1 MLLYLTSAIYVFRKF
16 YPLIEITP
24 EYEAVLAAIARKDPF
39 VFISGRAGTGKTTLV
54 NYLRNEIQEQ
64 VAVVAPT
71 GVAALQVRGMTI
83 HSFFRFPPRLI
94 FPEDDI
100 KKLKD
105 RRLYNKLGVLI
116 IDEIS
121 MVRADMID
129 AIDMFLR
136 VNGPREG
143 RPFGGVQVIFVGD
156 LFQLPPVVRQ
166 EEMEVLR
173 ERGYEAAYFFNAQI
187 LHRTEM
193 TCIELQKIFRQ
204 KDKAFTDLLNQ
215 VRMNQGVESALQII
229 NDCCYRPLNG
239 GGDNQA
245 ITLTTTNQR
254 ADSINSKEMRLLD
267 TETRIYKGKIDG
279 KFNIDERNLPSP
291 LDLTLKLGARVMF
304 TANDRNIPR
313 RWMNGSLG
321 KVIQFESDAITV
333 ELDVGISQNSRTRHL
348 VEVPIYSWESYQY
361 EFDEK
366 ESQIKPVVN
375 GKFEQFPLMLA
386 WAVTI
391 HKSQGKTLEKVR
403 VDLSGGTFA
412 PGQVY
417 VSLSRCTTLEGIELQ
432 QPIRTSD
439 IRTDSKVKDFYKKLN

>member
-1 MLLYLTSAIYVFRKF
+1 MT
-16 YPLIEITP
+16 EITP
-24 EYEAVLAAIARKDPF
+24 EYQTVFDAIARQDPF
-39 VFISGRAGTGKTTLV
+39 IFISGRAGTGKTTLV
-54 NYLRNEIQEQ
+54 NYLRQHLTEQ

-71 GVAALQVRGMTI
+71 GVAALQVRGVTI

-94 FPEDDI
+94 FPETDI

-105 RRLYNKLGVLI
+105 RRLYNKLGILI

-143 RPFGGVQVIFVGD
+143 KPFGGVQIIFVGD
-156 LFQLPPVVRQ
+156 LLQLPPVVRQ
-166 EEMEVLR
+166 EEMAVLR

-187 LHRTEM
+187 LHRQELTY
-193 TCIELQKIFRQ
+193 IELKKIFRQ
-204 KDKAFTDLLNQ
+204 KDQFFTQLLHQIRLNQ
-215 VRMNQGVESALQII
+215 EVGSALQTI
-229 NDCCYRPLNG
+229 NQSCYHPQD
-239 GGDNQA
+239 GGDYQA

-254 ADSINSKEMRLLD
+254 ADNINAQEMRLLD
-267 TETRIYKGKIDG
+267 TETRVYQGRVAG

-291 LDLTLKLGARVMF
+291 LQLTLKLGARVMF
-304 TANDRNIPR
+304 TANDRNLPR

-321 KVIQFESDAITV
+321 KVVQFESEAITI
-333 ELDVGISQNSRTRHL
+333 ELDASAHSSSRTRNL
-348 VEVPIYSWESYQY
+348 VEVALFAWESYQY
-361 EFDEK
+361 EFDE
-366 ESQIKPVVN
+366 EEQQIKPVVN
-375 GKFEQFPLMLA
+375 GTFEQFPLMLA

-403 VDLSGGTFA
+403 IDLTGGSFA

-417 VSLSRCTTLEGIELQ
+417 VALSRCTTLEGIELL
-432 QPIRTSD
+432 QPIKNND
-439 IRTDSKVKDFYKKLN
+439 IRTDPQVKDFYRQLQ

>member
-1 MLLYLTSAIYVFRKF
+1 M
-16 YPLIEITP
+16 IEITP
-24 EYEAVLAAIARKDPF
+24 EYEAVMAAIARKDPF

-54 NYLRNEIQEQ
+54 NYLRNHIQDQ

-71 GVAALQVRGMTI
+71 GVAALQVKGMTI

-105 RRLYNKLGVLI
+105 RRLYNKLSVLI

-136 VNGPREG
+136 INGPREG
-143 RPFGGVQVIFVGD
+143 RPFGGVQLIFVGD
-156 LFQLPPVVRQ
+156 LFQLPPVVRP

-173 ERGYEAAYFFNAQI
+173 ERGYDAAFFFNAKI
-187 LHRTEM
+187 LHRTDM
-193 TCIELQKIFRQ
+193 TCIEVQKIFRQ
-204 KDKAFTDLLNQ
+204 KDKTFTDLLNHI
-215 VRMNQGVESALQII
+215 RINQGAQNAIQII
-229 NDCCYRPLNG
+229 NETCYRPEGSNR
-239 GGDNQA
+239 QA

-254 ADSINSKEMRLLD
+254 ADSMNAKEMRLLD
-267 TETRIYKGKIDG
+267 TETKIYKGKIDG
-279 KFNIDERNLPSP
+279 KFNVDERNLPSP

-313 RWMNGSLG
+313 RWMNGTLG
-321 KVIQFESDAITV
+321 KVIQFGSDSITV
-333 ELDVGISQNSRTRHL
+333 EIDMPFSEKSKNHHL
-348 VEVPIYSWESYQY
+348 VEVPIFSWESYQY

-366 ESQIKPVVN
+366 ENQIKPVVN

-391 HKSQGKTLEKVR
+391 HKSQGKTLERVN

-417 VSLSRCTTLEGIELQ
+417 VALSRCTTLEGIELE
-432 QPIRTSD
+432 QPIRISD
-439 IRTDSKVKDFYKKLN
+439 IKTDQQVKSFYQKLH

>member
-1 MLLYLTSAIYVFRKF
+1 
-16 YPLIEITP
+16 LIEITP
-24 EYEAVLAAIARKDPF
+24 EYEAVMAAIARKDPF

-54 NYLRNEIQEQ
+54 NYLRNHIQDQ

-71 GVAALQVRGMTI
+71 GVAALQVKGMTI

-105 RRLYNKLGVLI
+105 RRLYNKLSVLI

-136 VNGPREG
+136 INGPREG
-143 RPFGGVQVIFVGD
+143 RPFGGVQLIFVGD
-156 LFQLPPVVRQ
+156 LFQLPPVVRP

-173 ERGYEAAYFFNAQI
+173 ERGYDAAFFFNAKI
-187 LHRTEM
+187 LHRTDM

-204 KDKAFTDLLNQ
+204 KDKTFTDLLNHI
-215 VRMNQGVESALQII
+215 RINQGAQNAIQII
-229 NDCCYRPLNG
+229 NETCYRPEGSNR
-239 GGDNQA
+239 QA

-254 ADSINSKEMRLLD
+254 ADSMNAKEMRLLD
-267 TETRIYKGKIDG
+267 TETKIYKGKIDG
-279 KFNIDERNLPSP
+279 KFNVDERNLPSP

-313 RWMNGSLG
+313 RWMNGTLG
-321 KVIQFESDAITV
+321 KVIQFGSDSITV
-333 ELDVGISQNSRTRHL
+333 EIDMPFSEKSKNHHL
-348 VEVPIYSWESYQY
+348 VEVPIFSWESYQY

-366 ESQIKPVVN
+366 ENQIKPVVN

-391 HKSQGKTLEKVR
+391 HKSQGKTLERVN

-417 VSLSRCTTLEGIELQ
+417 VALSRCTTLEGIELE
-432 QPIRTSD
+432 QPIRISD
-439 IRTDSKVKDFYKKLN
+439 IKTDQQVKSFYQKLH

>member
-1 MLLYLTSAIYVFRKF
+1 VGEEPFHLKF
-16 YPLIEITP
+16 IVRNSNLIEITP
-24 EYEAVLAAIARKDPF
+24 EYEAVLAAIHRKDPF

-54 NYLRNEIQEQ
+54 NYLRNEIHEQ
-64 VAVVAPT
+64 IAVVAPT

-105 RRLYNKLGVLI
+105 RRLYSKLDILI

-121 MVRADMID
+121 MVRADMVD

-173 ERGYEAAYFFNAQI
+173 DRGYEAAYFFNAQV
-187 LHRTEM
+187 LHRAEM
-193 TCIELQKIFRQ
+193 TYIELLKIFRQ

-215 VRMNQGVESALQII
+215 IRINQGVDSALQII
-229 NDCCYRPLNG
+229 NETCFQAQGTNLDK
-239 GGDNQA
+239 QA

-254 ADSINSKEMRLLD
+254 ADSMNAKEMRLLD
-267 TETRIYKGKIDG
+267 TETKVYKGKIDG

-321 KVIQFESDAITV
+321 RVVQFESESITV
-333 ELDVGISQNSRTRHL
+333 ELDSSQTSRTRHL

-366 ESQIKPVVN
+366 ENQIKPIVN

-417 VSLSRCTTLEGIELQ
+417 VALSRCTTLEGIELQ
-432 QPIRTSD
+432 QPIRSND
-439 IRTDSKVKDFYKKLN
+439 VRTDMQVKNFYKKLN

>member
-1 MLLYLTSAIYVFRKF
+1 
-16 YPLIEITP
+16 LIEITQ
-24 EYEAVLAAIARKDPF
+24 EYHAVLTAIARKDPYI
-39 VFISGRAGTGKTTLV
+39 FISGRAGTGKTTLV
-54 NYLRNEIQEQ
+54 NYLRNNLTEQ

-71 GVAALQVRGMTI
+71 GVAALQVRGVTI

-94 FPEDDI
+94 FPETDI

-105 RRLYNKLGVLI
+105 RRLYNKLGILI

-143 RPFGGVQVIFVGD
+143 HPFGGVQIIFVGD

-173 ERGYEAAYFFNAQI
+173 ERGYDAAYFFNAQI
-187 LHRTEM
+187 LHRSELTY
-193 TCIELQKIFRQ
+193 IELMKIFRQ
-204 KDKAFTDLLNQ
+204 KDQSFTSLLNHI
-215 VRMNQGVESALQII
+215 RMNQDADTAIGVI
-229 NDCCYRPLNG
+229 NDSCFRPNSA
-239 GGDNQA
+239 GDYQA

-254 ADSINSKEMRLLD
+254 ADSINAKEMRLLD
-267 TETRIYKGKIDG
+267 TETKIYKGRIDG
-279 KFNIDERNLPSP
+279 KFNVDERNLPSP

-304 TANDRNIPR
+304 TANDRNMPR
-313 RWMNGSLG
+313 RWMNGTLG
-321 KVIQFESDAITV
+321 KVVQFETDSITV
-333 ELDVGISQNSRTRHL
+333 ELDISNHQTTKLRHL
-348 VEVPIYSWESYQY
+348 VEVPIFSWESYQY
-361 EFDEK
+361 EYDEK
-366 ESQIKPVVN
+366 ENQIKPVVN

-403 VDLSGGTFA
+403 VDLTGGSFA

-417 VSLSRCTTLEGIELQ
+417 VALSRCTTLEGIELQ
-432 QPIRTSD
+432 QPIRKND
-439 IRTDSKVKDFYKKLN
+439 VRTDAHVKDFYRRLN

>member
-1 MLLYLTSAIYVFRKF
+1 
-16 YPLIEITP
+16 LIEITP
-24 EYEAVLAAIARKDPF
+24 EYEAVMAAIARKDPF

-54 NYLRNEIQEQ
+54 NYLRNHIQDQ

-71 GVAALQVRGMTI
+71 GVAALQVKGMTI

-105 RRLYNKLGVLI
+105 RRLYNKLSVLI

-136 VNGPREG
+136 INGPREG
-143 RPFGGVQVIFVGD
+143 RPFGGVQLIFVGD
-156 LFQLPPVVRQ
+156 LFQLPPVVRP

-173 ERGYEAAYFFNAQI
+173 ERGYDAAFFFNAKI
-187 LHRTEM
+187 LHRTDM

-204 KDKAFTDLLNQ
+204 KDKTFTDLLNHI
-215 VRMNQGVESALQII
+215 RINQGAQNAIQII
-229 NDCCYRPLNG
+229 NETCYRPEGSNR
-239 GGDNQA
+239 QA

-254 ADSINSKEMRLLD
+254 ADSMNAKEMRLLD
-267 TETRIYKGKIDG
+267 TETKIYKGKIDG
-279 KFNIDERNLPSP
+279 KFNVDERNLPSP

-313 RWMNGSLG
+313 RWMNGTLG
-321 KVIQFESDAITV
+321 KVIQFGSDSITV
-333 ELDVGISQNSRTRHL
+333 EIDMPFSEKSKTRHL
-348 VEVPIYSWESYQY
+348 VEVPIFSWESYQY

-366 ESQIKPVVN
+366 ENQIKPVVN

-391 HKSQGKTLEKVR
+391 HKSQGKTLERVN

-417 VSLSRCTTLEGIELQ
+417 VALSRCTTLEGIELE
-432 QPIRTSD
+432 QPIRISD
-439 IRTDSKVKDFYKKLN
+439 IKTDQQVKSFYQKLH

>member
-1 MLLYLTSAIYVFRKF
+1 M
-16 YPLIEITP
+16 IEITP
-24 EYEAVLAAIARKDPF
+24 EYDAVLTAIDRKDPF
-39 VFISGRAGTGKTTLV
+39 IFISGRAGTGKTTLV
-54 NYLRNEIQEQ
+54 NYLRNELKEQ

-71 GVAALQVRGMTI
+71 GVAALQVRGVTI

-94 FPEDDI
+94 FPENDI

-105 RRLYNKLGVLI
+105 RRLYNKLGILI

-143 RPFGGVQVIFVGD
+143 KPFGGIQVIFVGD
-156 LFQLPPVVRQ
+156 LFQLPPVVRH

-173 ERGYEAAYFFNAQI
+173 ERGYDAAYFFNAQV
-187 LHRTEM
+187 LHRSELTY
-193 TCIELQKIFRQ
+193 IELMKIFRQ

-215 VRMNQGVESALQII
+215 IRMNQGADTALKII
-229 NDCCYRPLNG
+229 NDACFHPAISGNQ
-239 GGDNQA
+239 QA

-254 ADSINSKEMRLLD
+254 ADSMNTKEMRGLD
-267 TETRIYKGKIDG
+267 TETRVYKGRVDG

-304 TANDRNIPR
+304 TANDRNMPR
-313 RWMNGSLG
+313 RWMNGTLG
-321 KVIQFESDAITV
+321 KVVQFETESITV
-333 ELDVGISQNSRTRHL
+333 ELDPTSGSRMRHL
-348 VEVPIYSWESYQY
+348 VEVPIFAWESYQY

-366 ESQIKPVVN
+366 ENQIKPVVN

-391 HKSQGKTLEKVR
+391 HKSQGKTLEKVK

-417 VSLSRCTTLEGIELQ
+417 VALSRCTTLEGIELL
-432 QPIRTSD
+432 QPIRTND
-439 IRTDSKVKDFYKKLN
+439 VRTDAHVKDFYRRLQ

>member
-1 MLLYLTSAIYVFRKF
+1 
-16 YPLIEITP
+16 LIEITS
-24 EYEAVLAAIARKDPF
+24 EYEAVLAAIARKDPYI
-39 VFISGRAGTGKTTLV
+39 FISGRAGTGKTTLV
-54 NYLRNEIQEQ
+54 NYLRNHLQEQ

-105 RRLYNKLGVLI
+105 RRLYNKLGILI

-121 MVRADMID
+121 MVRADMVD

-143 RPFGGVQVIFVGD
+143 RPFGGVQIIFVGD

-166 EEMEVLR
+166 EEMQVLL
-173 ERGYEAAYFFNAQI
+173 ERGYDAAFFFNAQV

-193 TCIELQKIFRQ
+193 TCIELRKIFRQ

-215 VRMNQGVESALQII
+215 IRMNQGADAAIRII
-229 NDCCYRPLNG
+229 NETCYRPRE
-239 GGDNQA
+239 GGDFQA

-254 ADSINSKEMRLLD
+254 ADSMNAKEMRLLD
-267 TETRIYKGKIDG
+267 TQTKIYKGRIEG
-279 KFNIDERNLPSP
+279 KFNVDERNLPSP

-313 RWMNGSLG
+313 RYMNGTLG
-321 KVIQFESDAITV
+321 KVIQFESDSITV
-333 ELDVGISQNSRTRHL
+333 ELDVPHSGSSKTRHL
-348 VEVPIYSWESYQY
+348 VEVPIFAWESYQY
-361 EFDEK
+361 EFDEQ
-366 ESQIKPVVN
+366 ENQIKPVVN

-391 HKSQGKTLEKVR
+391 HKSQGKTLERVR

-417 VSLSRCTTLEGIELQ
+417 VALSRCTTLEGIELE
-432 QPIRTSD
+432 QPIRSSD
-439 IRTDSKVKDFYKKLN
+439 IRTDARIKDFYQKLN

>member
-1 MLLYLTSAIYVFRKF
+1 M
-16 YPLIEITP
+16 IEITP
-24 EYEAVLAAIARKDPF
+24 EYEAVMAAIARKDPF

-54 NYLRNEIQEQ
+54 NYLRNHIQDQ

-71 GVAALQVRGMTI
+71 GVAALQVKGMTI

-105 RRLYNKLGVLI
+105 RRLYNKLSVLI

-136 VNGPREG
+136 INGPREG
-143 RPFGGVQVIFVGD
+143 RPFGGVQLIFVGD
-156 LFQLPPVVRQ
+156 LFQLPPVVRP

-173 ERGYEAAYFFNAQI
+173 ERGYDAAFFFNAKI
-187 LHRTEM
+187 LHRTDM

-204 KDKAFTDLLNQ
+204 KDKTFTDLLNHI
-215 VRMNQGVESALQII
+215 RINQGAQNAIQII
-229 NDCCYRPLNG
+229 NETCYRPEGSNR
-239 GGDNQA
+239 QA

-254 ADSINSKEMRLLD
+254 ADSMNAKEMRLLD
-267 TETRIYKGKIDG
+267 TETKIYKGKIDG
-279 KFNIDERNLPSP
+279 KFNVDERNLPSP

-313 RWMNGSLG
+313 RWMNGTLG
-321 KVIQFESDAITV
+321 KVIQFGSDSITV
-333 ELDVGISQNSRTRHL
+333 EIDMPFSEKSKTRHL
-348 VEVPIYSWESYQY
+348 VEVPIFSWESYQY

-366 ESQIKPVVN
+366 ENQIKPVVN

-391 HKSQGKTLEKVR
+391 HKSQGKTLERVN

-417 VSLSRCTTLEGIELQ
+417 VALSRCTTLEGIELE
-432 QPIRTSD
+432 QPIRISD
-439 IRTDSKVKDFYKKLN
+439 IKTDQQVKSFYQKLH

>member
-1 MLLYLTSAIYVFRKF
+1 M
-16 YPLIEITP
+16 IEITP
-24 EYEAVLAAIARKDPF
+24 EYELVLKAISRGDSYI
-39 VFISGRAGTGKTTLV
+39 FISGRAGTGKTTLV
-54 NYLRNEIQEQ
+54 NYLRSQLTEQ
-64 VAVVAPT
+64 VVVVAPT
-71 GVAALQVRGMTI
+71 GVAALQVRGVTI

-94 FPEDDI
+94 FPETDI

-121 MVRADMID
+121 MVRADMVD

-156 LFQLPPVVRQ
+156 LFQLPPVVRS

-173 ERGYEAAYFFNAQI
+173 DRGYDAAYFFNAKALDRNEI
-187 LHRTEM
+187 TYV
-193 TCIELQKIFRQ
+193 ELKKIFRQ
-204 KDKAFTDLLNQ
+204 KDEYFTNLLNQ
-215 VRMNQGVESALQII
+215 VRMNQNTQNAIQSMNEA
-229 NDCCYRPLNG
+229 CYRPNIAS
-239 GGDNQA
+239 DSEA

-254 ADSINSKEMRLLD
+254 ADRINSEAMRLLN
-267 TETRIYKGKIDG
+267 TETKIFKGRVDG
-279 KFNIDERNLPSP
+279 KFSVDDRNLPSP
-291 LDLTLKLGARVMF
+291 MDLTLKLGARVMF

-321 KVIQFESDAITV
+321 KVVQFDRDTIRV
-333 ELDVGISQNSRTRHL
+333 ELDSQKNAGNTRHW
-348 VEVPIYSWESYQY
+348 VEVPIFAWESYQY

-366 ESQIKPVVN
+366 EQQIKPVVN

-391 HKSQGKTLEKVR
+391 HKSQGKTLENVK
-403 VDLSGGTFA
+403 VDLTGGSFA
-412 PGQVY
+412 PGQLY
-417 VSLSRCTTLEGIELQ
+417 VALSRCTTLEGIDLLQ
-432 QPIRTSD
+432 PLKNND
-439 IRTDSKVKDFYKKLN
+439 VRTDQHVIEFYRKLA

>member
-1 MLLYLTSAIYVFRKF
+1 M
-16 YPLIEITP
+16 IEITP
-24 EYEAVLAAIARKDPF
+24 EYELVLQAISRGDSYI
-39 VFISGRAGTGKTTLV
+39 FISGRAGTGKTTLV
-54 NYLRNEIQEQ
+54 HYLRSQLTEQ
-64 VAVVAPT
+64 VVVVAPT
-71 GVAALQVRGMTI
+71 GVAALQVKGVTI

-94 FPEDDI
+94 FPETDI

-121 MVRADMID
+121 MVRADMVD

-143 RPFGGVQVIFVGD
+143 HPFGGVQVIFVGD
-156 LFQLPPVVRQ
+156 LFQLPPVVRS

-173 ERGYEAAYFFNAQI
+173 DRGYDAAYFFNAKVLNRNEI
-187 LHRTEM
+187 TY
-193 TCIELQKIFRQ
+193 IELKKIFRQ
-204 KDKAFTDLLNQ
+204 KDQYFTELLNQ
-215 VRMNQGVESALQII
+215 VRMNQSAQTAIQTINES
-229 NDCCYRPLNG
+229 CYRPNFAS
-239 GGDNQA
+239 DSQA

-254 ADSINSKEMRLLD
+254 ADRINSEAMRLLD
-267 TETRIYKGKIDG
+267 TETKIYKGRVDG

-321 KVIQFESDAITV
+321 KVVHFDTETIRV
-333 ELDVGISQNSRTRHL
+333 ELDSQKDAGNTRHL
-348 VEVPIYSWESYQY
+348 VEVPIFAWESYQY

-366 ESQIKPVVN
+366 EQQIKPVVN
-375 GKFEQFPLMLA
+375 GKYEQFPLMLA

-391 HKSQGKTLEKVR
+391 HKSQGKTLEKVK
-403 VDLSGGTFA
+403 VDLTGGSFA
-412 PGQVY
+412 PGQLY
-417 VSLSRCTTLEGIELQ
+417 VALSRCTTLEGIELLQ
-432 QPIRTSD
+432 AIKNND
-439 IRTDSKVKDFYKKLN
+439 VRTDAHVIEFYRKLA

>member
-1 MLLYLTSAIYVFRKF
+1 M
-16 YPLIEITP
+16 IEITP
-24 EYEAVLAAIARKDPF
+24 EYEAVMAAIARKDPF

-54 NYLRNEIQEQ
+54 NYLRNHIQDQ

-71 GVAALQVRGMTI
+71 GVAALQVKGMTI

-105 RRLYNKLGVLI
+105 RRLYNKLSVLI

-136 VNGPREG
+136 INGPREG
-143 RPFGGVQVIFVGD
+143 RPFGGVQLIFVGD
-156 LFQLPPVVRQ
+156 LFQLPPVVRP

-173 ERGYEAAYFFNAQI
+173 ERGYDAAFFFNAKI
-187 LHRTEM
+187 LHRTDM

-204 KDKAFTDLLNQ
+204 KDKTFTDLLNHI
-215 VRMNQGVESALQII
+215 RINQGAQNAIQII
-229 NDCCYRPLNG
+229 NETCYRPEGSNR
-239 GGDNQA
+239 QA

-254 ADSINSKEMRLLD
+254 ADSMNAKEMRLLD
-267 TETRIYKGKIDG
+267 TETKIYKGKIDG
-279 KFNIDERNLPSP
+279 KFNVDERNLPSP

-313 RWMNGSLG
+313 RWMNGTLG
-321 KVIQFESDAITV
+321 KVIQFGSDSITV
-333 ELDVGISQNSRTRHL
+333 EIDMPFSEKSKTRHL
-348 VEVPIYSWESYQY
+348 VEVPIFSWESYQY

-366 ESQIKPVVN
+366 EKQIKPVVN

-391 HKSQGKTLEKVR
+391 HKSQGKTLERVN

-417 VSLSRCTTLEGIELQ
+417 VALSRCTTLEGIELE
-432 QPIRTSD
+432 QPIRISD
-439 IRTDSKVKDFYKKLN
+439 IKTDQQVKSFYQKLH

>member
-1 MLLYLTSAIYVFRKF
+1 M
-16 YPLIEITP
+16 IEITP
-24 EYEAVLAAIARKDPF
+24 EYEAVMAAIARKDPF

-54 NYLRNEIQEQ
+54 NYLRNHIQDQ

-71 GVAALQVRGMTI
+71 GVAALQVKGMTI

-105 RRLYNKLGVLI
+105 RRLYNKLSVLI

-136 VNGPREG
+136 INGPREG
-143 RPFGGVQVIFVGD
+143 RPFGGVQLIFVGD
-156 LFQLPPVVRQ
+156 LFQLPPVVRP

-173 ERGYEAAYFFNAQI
+173 ERGYDAAFFFNAKI
-187 LHRTEM
+187 LHRTDM

-204 KDKAFTDLLNQ
+204 KDKTFTDLLNHI
-215 VRMNQGVESALQII
+215 RINQGAQNAIQII
-229 NDCCYRPLNG
+229 NETCYRPEGSNR
-239 GGDNQA
+239 QA

-254 ADSINSKEMRLLD
+254 ADSMNAKEMRLLD
-267 TETRIYKGKIDG
+267 TETKIYKGKIDG
-279 KFNIDERNLPSP
+279 KFNVDERNLPSP

-313 RWMNGSLG
+313 RWMNGTLG
-321 KVIQFESDAITV
+321 KVIQFGSDSITV
-333 ELDVGISQNSRTRHL
+333 EIDMPFSEKSKNHHL
-348 VEVPIYSWESYQY
+348 VEVPIFSWESYQY

-366 ESQIKPVVN
+366 ENQIKPVVN

-391 HKSQGKTLEKVR
+391 HKSQGKTLERVN

-417 VSLSRCTTLEGIELQ
+417 VALSRCTTLEGIELE
-432 QPIRTSD
+432 QPIRISD
-439 IRTDSKVKDFYKKLN
+439 IKTDQQVKSFYQKLH

>member
-1 MLLYLTSAIYVFRKF
+1 M
-16 YPLIEITP
+16 IEITP
-24 EYEAVLAAIARKDPF
+24 EYELVLQAISRGDSYI
-39 VFISGRAGTGKTTLV
+39 FISGRAGTGKTTLV
-54 NYLRNEIQEQ
+54 HYLRSQLTEQ
-64 VAVVAPT
+64 VVVVAPT
-71 GVAALQVRGMTI
+71 GVAALQVKGVTI

-94 FPEDDI
+94 FPETDI

-121 MVRADMID
+121 MVRADMVD

-143 RPFGGVQVIFVGD
+143 HPFGGVQVIFVGD
-156 LFQLPPVVRQ
+156 LFQLPPVVRS

-173 ERGYEAAYFFNAQI
+173 DRGYDAAYFFNAKVLNRNEI
-187 LHRTEM
+187 TY
-193 TCIELQKIFRQ
+193 IELKKIFRQ
-204 KDKAFTDLLNQ
+204 KDQYFTELLNQ
-215 VRMNQGVESALQII
+215 VRMNQSAQTAFQTINES
-229 NDCCYRPLNG
+229 CYRPNFAS
-239 GGDNQA
+239 DSQA

-254 ADSINSKEMRLLD
+254 ADRINSEAMRLLD
-267 TETRIYKGKIDG
+267 TETKIYKGRVDG

-321 KVIQFESDAITV
+321 KVVHFDTETIRV
-333 ELDVGISQNSRTRHL
+333 ELDSQKDAGNTRHL
-348 VEVPIYSWESYQY
+348 VEVPIFAWESYQY

-366 ESQIKPVVN
+366 EQQIKPVVN
-375 GKFEQFPLMLA
+375 GKYEQFPLMLA

-391 HKSQGKTLEKVR
+391 HKSQGKTLEKVK
-403 VDLSGGTFA
+403 VDLTGGSFA
-412 PGQVY
+412 PGQLY
-417 VSLSRCTTLEGIELQ
+417 VALSRCTTLEGIELLQ
-432 QPIRTSD
+432 AIKNND
-439 IRTDSKVKDFYKKLN
+439 VRTDAHVIEFYRKLA

>member
-1 MLLYLTSAIYVFRKF
+1 M
-16 YPLIEITP
+16 IEITP
-24 EYEAVLAAIARKDPF
+24 EYEAVLTAIARKDPYI
-39 VFISGRAGTGKTTLV
+39 FISGRAGTGKTTLV
-54 NYLRNEIQEQ
+54 NYLRNELEEQ

-71 GVAALQVRGMTI
+71 GVAALQVRGVTI

-94 FPEDDI
+94 FPENDI

-105 RRLYNKLGVLI
+105 RRLYNKLGILI

-143 RPFGGVQVIFVGD
+143 RAFGGVQVIFVGD

-173 ERGYEAAYFFNAQI
+173 ERGYDAAYFFNAQV
-187 LHRTEM
+187 LDRSALTY
-193 TCIELQKIFRQ
+193 IELMKIFRQ

-215 VRMNQGVESALQII
+215 IRMNQSADVALKII
-229 NDCCYRPLNG
+229 NDSCFHPNMS
-239 GGDNQA
+239 GDQQA

-254 ADSINSKEMRLLD
+254 ADSMNAHQMRALD
-267 TETRIYKGKIDG
+267 TETRIYKGRVDG

-304 TANDRNIPR
+304 TANDRNMPR
-313 RWMNGSLG
+313 RWMNGTLG
-321 KVIQFESDAITV
+321 KVIEFATDSITV
-333 ELDVGISQNSRTRHL
+333 EIDPPSSSLSRMRHL
-348 VEVPIYSWESYQY
+348 VEVPIFAWESYQY

-366 ESQIKPVVN
+366 ENQIKPVVN

-391 HKSQGKTLEKVR
+391 HKSQGKTLEKVK

-417 VSLSRCTTLEGIELQ
+417 VALSRCTTLEGIELL
-432 QPIRTSD
+432 QPIRTND
-439 IRTDSKVKDFYKKLN
+439 VRTDVHVKDFYRRLR

>member
-1 MLLYLTSAIYVFRKF
+1 
-16 YPLIEITP
+16 LIEITP
-24 EYEAVLAAIARKDPF
+24 EYELVLKAISRGDSYI
-39 VFISGRAGTGKTTLV
+39 FISGRAGTGKTTLV
-54 NYLRNEIQEQ
+54 NYLRSQLTEQ
-64 VAVVAPT
+64 VVVVAPT
-71 GVAALQVRGMTI
+71 GVAALQVRGVTI

-94 FPEDDI
+94 FPETDI

-121 MVRADMID
+121 MVRADMVD

-156 LFQLPPVVRQ
+156 LFQLPPVVRS

-173 ERGYEAAYFFNAQI
+173 DRGYDAAYFFNSKALDRNEI
-187 LHRTEM
+187 TYV
-193 TCIELQKIFRQ
+193 ELKKIFRQ
-204 KDKAFTDLLNQ
+204 KDEYFTNLLNQ
-215 VRMNQGVESALQII
+215 VRMNQNTQNAIQSI
-229 NDCCYRPLNG
+229 NEACYRPNIVS
-239 GGDNQA
+239 DSEA

-254 ADSINSKEMRLLD
+254 ADRINSEAMRLLN
-267 TETRIYKGKIDG
+267 TETKIFKGRVDG
-279 KFNIDERNLPSP
+279 KFSVDERNLPSP

-321 KVIQFESDAITV
+321 KVVQFDTDTIRV
-333 ELDVGISQNSRTRHL
+333 ELDSQKNAGNTRHW
-348 VEVPIYSWESYQY
+348 VEVPIFAWESYQY

-366 ESQIKPVVN
+366 EQQIKPVVN
-375 GKFEQFPLMLA
+375 GKFEQFPLMLS

-391 HKSQGKTLEKVR
+391 HKSQGKTLENVK
-403 VDLSGGTFA
+403 VDLTGGSFA
-412 PGQVY
+412 PGQLY
-417 VSLSRCTTLEGIELQ
+417 VALSRCTTLEGIDLLQ
-432 QPIRTSD
+432 PLKNND
-439 IRTDSKVKDFYKKLN
+439 VRTDQHVIEFYRKLA

>member
-1 MLLYLTSAIYVFRKF
+1 
-16 YPLIEITP
+16 LIEITP

-54 NYLRNEIQEQ
+54 NYLRNHLEEQ

-105 RRLYNKLGVLI
+105 RRLYNKLGILI

-121 MVRADMID
+121 MVRADMVD

-143 RPFGGVQVIFVGD
+143 KPFGGVQIIFVGD

-173 ERGYEAAYFFNAQI
+173 DRGYEAPFFFNAQV
-187 LHRTEM
+187 LHRAEM

-215 VRMNQGVESALQII
+215 IRMNQAVDSALQII
-229 NDCCYRPLNG
+229 NDCCYRPSG
-239 GGDNQA
+239 TDTQA
-245 ITLTTTNQR
+245 ITLTTTNLR
-254 ADSINSKEMRLLD
+254 ADGMNAKEMRQLN
-267 TETRIYKGKIDG
+267 TETRIYRGKLDG

-291 LDLTLKLGARVMF
+291 LDLTLKIGARVMF

-313 RWMNGSLG
+313 RYMNGTLG
-321 KVIQFESDAITV
+321 KVVQFASDSVTV
-333 ELDVGISQNSRTRHL
+333 ELDNPNSGNSKTRHL
-348 VEVPIYSWESYQY
+348 VEVPVFAWESYQY

-366 ESQIKPVVN
+366 ENQIKPVVN
-375 GKFEQFPLMLA
+375 GKYEQFPLMLA

-391 HKSQGKTLEKVR
+391 HKSQGKTLERVK

-417 VSLSRCTTLEGIELQ
+417 VALSRCTTLEGIELQ
-432 QPIRTSD
+432 QPIRSSD
-439 IRTDSKVKDFYKKLN
+439 VRTDPKVKDFYRRLN

>member
-1 MLLYLTSAIYVFRKF
+1 M
-16 YPLIEITP
+16 IEITP
-24 EYEAVLAAIARKDPF
+24 EYEAVLTAISRKDPF
-39 VFISGRAGTGKTTLV
+39 IFISGRAGTGKTTLV
-54 NYLRNEIQEQ
+54 NYLRNELKEQ

-71 GVAALQVRGMTI
+71 GVAALQVRGVTI

-94 FPEDDI
+94 FPENDI

-105 RRLYNKLGVLI
+105 RRLYNKLGILI

-143 RPFGGVQVIFVGD
+143 KPFGGIQVIFVGD
-156 LFQLPPVVRQ
+156 LFQLPPVVRH

-173 ERGYEAAYFFNAQI
+173 ERGYDAAYFFNAQV
-187 LHRTEM
+187 LHRSELTY
-193 TCIELQKIFRQ
+193 IELMKIFRQ

-215 VRMNQGVESALQII
+215 IRMNQGAETALKMI
-229 NDCCYRPLNG
+229 NDACFHPG
-239 GGDNQA
+239 MSGDQQA

-254 ADSINSKEMRLLD
+254 ADSMNTKEMRGLD
-267 TETRIYKGKIDG
+267 TETRVYKGRVDG

-304 TANDRNIPR
+304 TANDRNMPR
-313 RWMNGSLG
+313 RWMNGTLG
-321 KVIQFESDAITV
+321 KVVQFETESITV
-333 ELDVGISQNSRTRHL
+333 ELDPASGSRMRHL
-348 VEVPIYSWESYQY
+348 VEVPIFAWESYQY

-366 ESQIKPVVN
+366 ENQIKPVVN

-391 HKSQGKTLEKVR
+391 HKSQGKTLEKVK

-417 VSLSRCTTLEGIELQ
+417 VALSRCTTLEGIELL
-432 QPIRTSD
+432 QPIRTND
-439 IRTDSKVKDFYKKLN
+439 VRTDAHVKDFYRRLQ

>member
-1 MLLYLTSAIYVFRKF
+1 M
-16 YPLIEITP
+16 IEITP
-24 EYEAVLAAIARKDPF
+24 EYEAVMAAIARKDPF

-54 NYLRNEIQEQ
+54 NYLRNHIQDQ

-71 GVAALQVRGMTI
+71 GVAALQVKGMTI

-105 RRLYNKLGVLI
+105 RRLYNKLSVLI

-136 VNGPREG
+136 INGPREG
-143 RPFGGVQVIFVGD
+143 RPFGGVQLIFVGD
-156 LFQLPPVVRQ
+156 LFQLPPVVRP

-173 ERGYEAAYFFNAQI
+173 ERGYDAAFFFNAKI
-187 LHRTEM
+187 LHRTDM

-204 KDKAFTDLLNQ
+204 KDKTFTDLLNHI
-215 VRMNQGVESALQII
+215 RINQGAQNAIQII
-229 NDCCYRPLNG
+229 NETCYRPEGSNR
-239 GGDNQA
+239 QA

-254 ADSINSKEMRLLD
+254 ADSMNAKEMRLLD
-267 TETRIYKGKIDG
+267 TETKIYKGKIDG
-279 KFNIDERNLPSP
+279 KFNVDERNLPSP

-313 RWMNGSLG
+313 RWMNGTLG
-321 KVIQFESDAITV
+321 KVIQFGSDSITV
-333 ELDVGISQNSRTRHL
+333 EIDMPFSEKSKNRHL
-348 VEVPIYSWESYQY
+348 VEVPIFSWESYQY

-366 ESQIKPVVN
+366 ENQIKPVVN

-391 HKSQGKTLEKVR
+391 HKSQGKTLERVN

-417 VSLSRCTTLEGIELQ
+417 VALSRCTTLEGIELE
-432 QPIRTSD
+432 QPIRISD
-439 IRTDSKVKDFYKKLN
+439 IKTDQQVKSFYQKLH